1 MGAIYRKEL
10 RGFFSNM
17 TGYIFIAFVLVVVGL
32 FTTAANFKGGY
43 PYFEYALS
51 SVSFIF
57 LLAVPILTMR
67 VFAEEKHARTDQLL
81 YTLPIST
88 PQVVLG
94 KFFAMVTVFLIPVGV
109 MCLYPLILVMYG
121 TTSVTTAYSAII
133 GFLCLG
139 SALIS
144 IGMFISSLT
153 ESQVIAA
160 VVSFGA
166 LLITYLMTGLASLV
180 PSTASASYI
189 AFAIAIL
196 VIALIIYTM
205 TKNYWVAFTC
215 AAVGEVALTIFYF
228 VNGNAFV
235 GAFASVLSSLS
246 LFDRLNNFI
255 YGVFDITAVVYYLS
269 VIAVFVFFTVQSIE
283 KRRWS

>member
-17 TGYIFIAFVLVVVGL
+17 TGYIFTAFILVIIGF

-57 LLAVPILTMR
+57 LLAIPILTMR
-67 VFAEEKHARTDQLL
+67 VFAEEKHSRTDQLL
-81 YTLPIST
+81 YTLPMST
-88 PQVVLG
+88 THVVLG
-94 KFFAMVTVFLIPVGV
+94 KFFAMLTVFLIPVGV
-109 MCLYPLILVMYG
+109 MCFYPLILAFYG
-121 TTSVTTAYSAII
+121 ASNLVTAYSSLF

-139 SALIS
+139 ASLIS

-153 ESQVIAA
+153 ESQVISA
-160 VVSFGA
+160 VLSFGA
-166 LLITYLMTGLASLV
+166 LLVTYLMSGLASLV
-180 PSTASASYI
+180 PSTASTSYI
-189 AFAIAIL
+189 AFAVCIL
-196 VIALIIYTM
+196 AIALIIYMM
-205 TKNYWVAFTC
+205 TKNYWAAFIV
-215 AAVGEVALTIFYF
+215 AAVGEVVLAVVYF
-228 VNGNAFV
+228 TNPNMFV
-235 GAFASVLSSLS
+235 GAFASLLNSLS

-255 YGVFDITAVVYYLS
+255 YGVFDLTSVIYYLS
-269 VIAVFVFFTVQSIE
+269 VIAIFTFFTVQSVE

>member
-10 RGFFSNM
+10 RGFFNNM

-67 VFAEEKHARTDQLL
+67 VFAEEKHQRTDQLL
-81 YTLPIST
+81 YTLPISV
-88 PQVVLG
+88 PQIVMG
-94 KFFAMVTVFLIPVGV
+94 KFFAMLTVFLIPVAV

-121 TTSVTTAYSAII
+121 ATSVITAYGAIF

-139 SALIS
+139 ATLIA
-144 IGMFISSLT
+144 IGMFMSSLT
-153 ESQVIAA
+153 ESQVISA
-160 VVSFGA
+160 VISFGV
-166 LLITYLMTGLASLV
+166 LLLTYLMSGLASLV

-189 AFAIAIL
+189 AFAVMIL
-196 VIALIIYTM
+196 AIALIVYVM
-205 TKNYWVAFTC
+205 TKNYWVAFI
-215 AAVGEVALTIFYF
+215 AAAAGEVVLAVVYF
-228 VNGNAFV
+228 TNSSMFV
-235 GAFASVLSSLS
+235 GAFASMLTWLS

-255 YGVFDITAVVYYLS
+255 YGVFDLTAVVYYLS
-269 VIAVFVFFTVQSIE
+269 VIAIFIFFTVQSIE